1 MHSERRFLRVY
12 FAGVLMGAM
21 GASACA
27 SDGNAEMNLVLT
39 DLRTALGT
47 SSRPELVSLIVYAP
61 RAPGA
66 PVPVPLVPEPGW
78 DPSRE
83 ARRIA
88 SWNGEDRMPIPVS
101 WWAGGAVDALRVQAV
116 VATGVCGSDRTV
128 LAEGDARG
136 VNWMAGD
143 HRAIAVT
150 LRPVTAPIESSAGCP

>member
-1 MHSERRFLRVY
+1 
-12 FAGVLMGAM
+12 
-21 GASACA
+21 
-27 SDGNAEMNLVLT
+27 MNLVLT

-47 SSRPELVSLIVYAP
+47 SSRPELVNLVVYAP

-66 PVPVPLVPEPGW
+66 PVPAPLAPEPGW

-101 WWAGGAVDALRVQAV
+101 WWAGAPVDTLRVQAV

-128 LAEGDARG
+128 LAEGEVRG

-143 HRAIAVT
+143 GRAIAVA
-150 LRPVTAPIESSAGCP
+150 LRPVPSPVVSSAMCP

>member
-1 MHSERRFLRVY
+1 MQSKRGFLRVC
-12 FAGVLMGAM
+12 FLGTVMGAM

-39 DLRTALGT
+39 ELRTALGT

-61 RAPGA
+61 RATGA
-66 PVPVPLVPEPGW
+66 PQPVPLVPEPGW

-88 SWNGEDRMPIPVS
+88 SWNGEDRMAMPVS
-101 WWAGGAVDALRVQAV
+101 WWAGAPVDTLRVQAV

-128 LAEGDARG
+128 LAEGDVRG

-143 HRAIAVT
+143 NRAIAVA
-150 LRPVTAPIESSAGCP
+150 LRPVATPIESSAGCP

>member
-1 MHSERRFLRVY
+1 MQSRRSFLRVG
-12 FAGVLMGAM
+12 FVGVFLGVLA
-21 GASACA
+21 ASACA
-27 SDGNAEMNLVLT
+27 TDGNAEMNLVLT

-88 SWNGEDRMPIPVS
+88 SWNGEDRMPMPVS
-101 WWAGGAVDALRVQAV
+101 WWAGGAVDVLRVQAV

-128 LAEGDARG
+128 LAEGDVRG

-143 HRAIAVT
+143 RRAIAVA